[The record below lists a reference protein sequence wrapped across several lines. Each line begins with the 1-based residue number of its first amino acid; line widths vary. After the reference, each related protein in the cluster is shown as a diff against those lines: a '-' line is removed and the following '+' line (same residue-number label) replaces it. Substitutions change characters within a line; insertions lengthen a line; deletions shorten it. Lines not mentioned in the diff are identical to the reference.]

1 VKKLILITLV
11 LIGIL
16 SLGAQNTKLG
26 YVNTDRILLDSNEA
40 AEISRLFQLDRQNW
54 TNQIRSLDEEIKQME
69 RDFEI
74 RRLAVSEATKRDLQA
89 QIDAKKAEAGQLL
102 EDYFGEGGR
111 AETRYREL
119 IDPLTKKI
127 HDIIVKIAKD
137 ENYTMI
143 LDVSM
148 GVVLYAAPSIDLTE
162 QVLQELNKDTIKPTD
177 TPEIPGTEIKPG
189 ETTDPFGTINDPFGE
204 NKDPFGDFGGETKP
218 DEFKP

>member
-89 QIDAKKAEAGQLL
+89 QIDAKRQKQ
-102 EDYFGEGGR
+102 D
-111 AETRYREL
+111 
-119 IDPLTKKI
+119 
-127 HDIIVKIAKD
+127 
-137 ENYTMI
+137 
-143 LDVSM
+143 SC
-148 GVVLYAAPSIDLTE
+148 
-162 QVLQELNKDTIKPTD
+162 
-177 TPEIPGTEIKPG
+177 
-189 ETTDPFGTINDPFGE
+189 
-204 NKDPFGDFGGETKP
+204 
-218 DEFKP
+218 

>member
-74 RRLAVSEATKRDLQA
+74 RRLAVSEATKRDL
-89 QIDAKKAEAGQLL
+89 
-102 EDYFGEGGR
+102 
-111 AETRYREL
+111 
-119 IDPLTKKI
+119 
-127 HDIIVKIAKD
+127 
-137 ENYTMI
+137 
-143 LDVSM
+143 
-148 GVVLYAAPSIDLTE
+148 
-162 QVLQELNKDTIKPTD
+162 KPRS
-177 TPEIPGTEIKPG
+177 TPRRQKQ
-189 ETTDPFGTINDPFGE
+189 DSC
-204 NKDPFGDFGGETKP
+204 
-218 DEFKP
+218 